1 MHLLYGNGSGEVYLA
16 MVEWLDAADAD
27 LVTTAV
33 LALGNF
39 ARTDTHCL
47 HMMDSGV
54 FAQLL
59 SKFYSY
65 ILTPDQKSA
74 GSDYVGVIKFV
85 RVESVTR

>member
-1 MHLLYGNGSGEVYLA
+1 
-16 MVEWLDAADAD
+16 MVEWLEAADAD

-54 FAQLL
+54 FAKLL
-59 SKFYSY
+59 SKFFPYRTLYFDLWIHVNNSY
-65 ILTPDQKSA
+65 
-74 GSDYVGVIKFV
+74 
-85 RVESVTR
+85 